1 MRSASMHRLPR
12 NFFRRWAPRVCT
24 LPTHR
29 IHRVTHR
36 ARPLA
41 PATSAL
47 LGCQTSMASRWLQ
60 PEALVWG
67 GRLQRGV
74 ALAIAADGTCESAG
88 LPPPDATVER
98 LAGKLLL
105 PGLVNAHSHAFQRL
119 LRGRTQAPAPGRRR
133 GRLLDLARDDVPRR
147 RRARSGRRRSRLPPV
162 LPRDGPRRHHHRGR
176 VPLPPPRARRPSV
189 RRSARARAPGR
200 LRRPRRRPAHPP
212 PPRRLRAPG
221 IRRRPRATPAPLLR
235 PGPGHASSPP
245 SRRSRSASVP
255 TRWSPW
261 APPRTAS
268 APSPARGSRPSPGPD
283 PARCTCTSP
292 SSPARSSP
300 ASPSTAVARSSS
312 SHELGLL
319 DARFTAVHA
328 VHLAPHEIPL
338 LGRSSICACPLTE
351 RDLGDGILPA
361 DALAAAGATLCI
373 GTDGQ
378 TRDRPARR
386 APRARGRTSASSAAA
401 AWSSLRPARAS
412 TRCARTLLEVGT
424 QGGARSLGLDVGR
437 LAPGRPA
444 DLCAV
449 DLTHPAL
456 AGAPE
461 DGLLAAVV
469 FSAPA
474 AAVTDTWVQGER
486 VVQDGHH
493 PHAEAAARDFRA
505 LCRRTFA

>member
-1 MRSASMHRLPR
+1 
-12 NFFRRWAPRVCT
+12 
-24 LPTHR
+24 
-29 IHRVTHR
+29 
-36 ARPLA
+36 
-41 PATSAL
+41 
-47 LGCQTSMASRWLQ
+47 MASRWLQ

-74 ALAIAADGTCESAG
+74 ALAIAADGTCESVG
-88 LPPPDATVER
+88 QPPPDATVEC

-119 LRGRTQAPAPGRRR
+119 LRGRTQAPAPGRPQDDFWTWRETMYR
-133 GRLLDLARDDVPRR
+133 AAAVLDPEGVAVASRQCFLEMALAGITTVGEFHYLHHTPDGRPYDDPLELALRVVSAARDVGLRIHLLR
-147 RRARSGRRRSRLPPV
+147 VGYARSGFGAAPEPRQRRFYDPDPDKFLASVSALEQRFRP
-162 LPRDGPRRHHHRGR
+162 D
-176 VPLPPPRARRPSV
+176 PLVTVGAAPHSV
-189 RRSARARAPGR
+189 RAVPRPWLEAVARARPGTVHMHVAEQPR
-200 LRRPRRRPAHPP
+200 EVESCLAEHGRRPVE
-212 PPRRLRAPG
+212 
-221 IRRRPRATPAPLLR
+221 LL
-235 PGPGHASSPP
+235 
-245 SRRSRSASVP
+245 
-255 TRWSPW
+255 
-261 APPRTAS
+261 
-268 APSPARGSRPSPGPD
+268 D
-283 PARCTCTSP
+283 
-292 SSPARSSP
+292 
-300 ASPSTAVARSSS
+300 
-312 SHELGLL
+312 EIGLL

-361 DALAAAGATLCI
+361 DGLATAGATLCI

-378 TRDRPARR
+378 SEIDPLGELR
-386 APRARGRTSASSAAA
+386 ALEGDLRLQRGRRLVLPPTGEGLDA
-401 AWSSLRPARAS
+401 L
-412 TRCARTLLEVGT
+412 ARTLLEVGT
-424 QGGARSLGLDVGR
+424 RGGGRSLGLDVGR
-437 LAPGRPA
+437 LAPGWPA

-449 DLTHPAL
+449 DLTHSAL

-474 AAVTDTWVQGER
+474 AAVTDTWVQGQR